1 MTKAAVG
8 DNSINAEALLGFV
21 ERLERLDE
29 EKTAIV
35 DDMKDVKKEAK
46 DTGFDPK
53 TLDKVLRVRK
63 IDKELRRAERE
74 MLDAYLKAIGMD

>member
-46 DTGFDPK
+46 DAGFDPK
-53 TLDKVLRVRK
+53 TLDKVLRLRK